1 MRMPD
6 STVRKVGLAPV
17 IDANTRVLILGSLP
31 GDESLRLQQYYAN
44 PRNHF
49 WPIMADVLSFDLEL
63 PYEERLQALRARGVG
78 LWDVLHSAER
88 KGSLD
93 GNIVKPV
100 VNDFDGLTQ
109 QCPRLQMFLLNGSKS
124 EVSFRRNVLP
134 SQTIFAQ
141 ANIPFRRCP
150 STSPVPGRNVPSYLE
165 KLGMWR
171 NALEMFLS

>member
-1 MRMPD
+1 MPD

-31 GDESLRLQQYYAN
+31 GDESLRLHQYYAN

-63 PYEERLQALRARGVG
+63 PYPERLQALLARGIG

-109 QCPRLQMFLLNGSKS
+109 QYPQLQMLLLNGSKA
-124 EVSFRRNVLP
+124 EADFRRTVLQ
-134 SQTIFAQ
+134 SQTAFAQ

-150 STSPVPGRNVPSYLE
+150 STSPVPGRNVPNFPE
-165 KLGMWR
+165 KLVLRR
-171 NALEMFLS
+171 NALEIFLS